1 MRVLFYWAVVLV
13 ACRGSTV
20 DEGRSL
26 AVFPDLFAKGSDQI
40 DANCT
45 ISKFPDAYVK
55 RVYFFSFI
63 ASDLYHMLAHA
74 LRHYKHLGID
84 FRSRALFVVHN
95 ASGVVPLEKTTAYL
109 ERYGAQ
115 YNVSNTWS
123 SATKREAV
131 NAYMRSLPSDAWLVG
146 CGAVQRA
153 PPFAANGSRSTMSKA
168 GTERSSNEREARTS
182 CRLT

>member
-115 YNVSNTWS
+115 YNVCLLYTSPSPRDQRGSRMPS
-123 SATKREAV
+123 SA
-131 NAYMRSLPSDAWLVG
+131 
-146 CGAVQRA
+146 
-153 PPFAANGSRSTMSKA
+153 
-168 GTERSSNEREARTS
+168 
-182 CRLT
+182 